1 MTDAAA
7 VLGRI
12 EGVPSAVR
20 SSLDAVDTLLRDRG
34 MRAVPAEES
43 AKALHAGARA
53 NAAIADTAEP
63 APDGTG
69 WEAGA
74 VRAATQV
81 LELAPM
87 IRKEPGQVIAR
98 VHALVARGY
107 VPEGE
112 LGRLRDAPGVGERM
126 VGLHEL
132 LTAPTEASALVV
144 AAIAHAE
151 IATVRPFG
159 SGDGIVARLV
169 EHLVLIE
176 AGIDPRAVVVA
187 AAGHNA
193 AGAEYTHALAGYTDA
208 GPVGVRDWILHC
220 TRAVSYGAEVSPL
233 TAIPVRKQQGT
244 ARGKRMSG
252 TEPGD
257 TA

>member
-20 SSLDAVDTLLRDRG
+20 SGLDAVDTLLRDRG
-34 MRAVPAEES
+34 MRTVPAEES

-53 NAAIADTAEP
+53 NAAIADRDEP
-63 APDGTG
+63 APDGTS

-107 VPEGE
+107 LPEEE
-112 LGRLRDAPGVGERM
+112 LGRLRDDPGVGERM
-126 VGLHEL
+126 VGLHGL
-132 LTAPTEASALVV
+132 LTTPTEASALVV

-151 IATVRPFG
+151 LATVRPFG
-159 SGDGIVARLV
+159 TGDGIVARLV

-187 AAGHNA
+187 AAGHRA
-193 AGAEYTHALAGYTDA
+193 AGAEYNHALTDYA
-208 GPVGVRDWILHC
+208 EGGPVGVREWILHC
-220 TRAVSYGAEVSPL
+220 VRAVGYGAEVSPL
-233 TAIPVRKQQGT
+233 ASIPVRKQQG
-244 ARGKRMSG
+244 APRGPRA
-252 TEPGD
+252 E
-257 TA
+257 